1 MRSRQ
6 KKCQPVTDQ
15 HMPMIELPPFVPFI
29 VVAVIV
35 LFTRGK
41 LTHALMLLTPL
52 LGALNLWHMSTGAH
66 GEVTLFSLKL
76 TLVHIDKLS
85 LVFGYI
91 IHIAAFLAII
101 YALHIRD
108 KMQQLATLIYVA
120 GALGAIFAGDLITL
134 FIFWELMAISSVF
147 LIWARRSTKSF
158 ASGFRY
164 FVYQFISGLLL
175 LIGTVFYWYQHGSI
189 AFTQMSLHDT
199 GTALIF
205 IAFGIKCAFPML
217 HTWLTDAYPEATVTG
232 TVLLSALTTKV
243 AVYALARGFP
253 GTELLIYIGA
263 VMTCFPIFYAVI
275 ENDLRRVLAFSLINQ
290 LGFMV
295 VGIGVGT
302 ELAINGA
309 VSHAVN
315 DILFKGLLF
324 MSMGAVLHMTG
335 RINGSELG
343 GLYKTMPKT
352 TVLCIIGAASISAF
366 PLFNGFV
373 SKSMVMTAVIE
384 QGYGGIWLAL
394 LFASAGV
401 FHHAGIKIPYFAFFG
416 HDSGIRTSEPP
427 ANMLLAMFF
436 AAALCLAIGSYPN
449 LLYQFLPFE
458 LDYSPYDVS
467 HVLAQTQL
475 LFFAALAFAWLNIKG
490 IYPPELPSTN
500 LDVDWLYRRWLPSLW
515 TRLTDHVTDAYHLSA
530 ELTLTKL
537 RRILEVIRA
546 YHRPHG
552 ILARAQTV
560 SNMTLWIAI
569 LLACYLVL
577 SYFGSYLI

>member
-1 MRSRQ
+1 M
-6 KKCQPVTDQ
+6 
-15 HMPMIELPPFVPFI
+15 MIFELPPFAPFLI
-29 VVAVIV
+29 VAMIV
-35 LFTRGK
+35 LFSRES
-41 LTHALMLLTPL
+41 LTNFFMLVAPLWSAFNLWNIDTISHWQLTVFSLPLTPIYL
-52 LGALNLWHMSTGAH
+52 
-66 GEVTLFSLKL
+66 
-76 TLVHIDKLS
+76 DKLS
-85 LVFGYI
+85 LIFAYI
-91 IHIAAFLAII
+91 IHIAALIAIV

-108 KMQQLATLIYVA
+108 KMQQLATLMYTA
-120 GALGAIFAGDLITL
+120 AALGAVFAGDLITL
-134 FIFWELMAISSVF
+134 FVFWELMAMSSVF
-147 LIWARRSTKSF
+147 LIWARRTERSF

-164 FVYQFISGLLL
+164 FVYQFISGIFL
-175 LIGTVFYWYQHGSI
+175 LIGIIFYWHQHGSI
-189 AFTQMSLHDT
+189 QFAQMSLQDP
-199 GTALIF
+199 GAMFIF

-217 HTWLTDAYPEATVTG
+217 HTWLTDAYPEATATG

-263 VMTCFPIFYAVI
+263 IMSCFPIFYAVI

-295 VGIGVGT
+295 VGIGIGT

-309 VSHAVN
+309 VAHAFN
-315 DILFKGLLF
+315 DVLFKGLLF

-373 SKSMVMTAVIE
+373 SKAMVMTAVIE
-384 QGYGGIWLAL
+384 QGYEVVWLTL

-401 FHHAGIKIPYFAFFG
+401 FHHAGIKIPYFAFFN
-416 HDSGIRTSEPP
+416 HDSGLRASDPP
-427 ANMLLAMFF
+427 ANMLLAMTI
-436 AAALCLAIGSYPN
+436 AAALCLAIGIYPN

-458 LDYSPYDVS
+458 LNYTPYDIS

-500 LDVDWLYRRWLPSLW
+500 LDVDWLYRRWLPSIW
-515 TRLTDHVTDAYHLSA
+515 ARLNVYAGNVYQYMSA
-530 ELTLTKL
+530 QVLTILHQLLELIK
-537 RRILEVIRA
+537 A

-569 LLACYLVL
+569 LLACYLIL
-577 SYFGSYLI
+577 SYFG